1 MQQKRLA
8 QLKMKTM
15 ALEAESDA
23 LLLQPPLSLLLT
35 PSPLPH
41 YTEPR
46 GQKQRWIAFRNVLS
60 LSRAEKGRKCE
71 AILEISKLQIPFP
84 PQKLIESGNSKRTM
98 NTAVMSFI
106 TLAHR
111 ELLASRRFL

>member
-1 MQQKRLA
+1 
-8 QLKMKTM
+8 MKTM

-23 LLLQPPLSLLLT
+23 LLLQPPQ
-35 PSPLPH
+35 PPPPHPPPHPLPPSH
-41 YTEPR
+41 IILSPED
-46 GQKQRWIAFRNVLS
+46 RNRDGSFSEMFSLGLS
-60 LSRAEKGRKCE
+60 LSRGEKGRKCE
-71 AILEISKLQIPFP
+71 AILEISQQQQRPFP

-98 NTAVMSFI
+98 NKAVMSFI